1 MSIDSMLAHLRSS
14 WGWVVLRGVV
24 AIVFGVLAFTRPG
37 ITLASLVLVWGAYAI
52 ADGVLALTSGF
63 RIRDGGRPMWQLLLI
78 GVLGI
83 AAGLLTFVWPGMTAL
98 LLLSFI
104 ACWALVTGVFQIAAA
119 IRFRRV
125 IPNEWMLILSGL
137 LSVVF
142 GVLMLARPGAG
153 ALAVVWLIGGYATL
167 YGVLMLAVGFRL
179 RGILHTAIPKPA

>member
-1 MSIDSMLAHLRSS
+1 MRH
-14 WGWVVLRGVV
+14 GW
-24 AIVFGVLAFTRPG
+24 P
-37 ITLASLVLVWGAYAI
+37 
-52 ADGVLALTSGF
+52 
-63 RIRDGGRPMWQLLLI
+63 LL
-78 GVLGI
+78 
-83 AAGLLTFVWPGMTAL
+83 
-98 LLLSFI
+98 I

-179 RGILHTAIPKPA
+179 RGILHTVIPKPA